1 MGRSCLT
8 WRCTPA
14 GTIALRCVCVVFLC
28 YSDLQLAV
36 RKDADSLK
44 YVLLKYIKEED
55 SSQLFGAA
63 FKCYS
68 VSDVKI
74 YLG

>member
-1 MGRSCLT
+1 
-8 WRCTPA
+8 
-14 GTIALRCVCVVFLC
+14 VFLC